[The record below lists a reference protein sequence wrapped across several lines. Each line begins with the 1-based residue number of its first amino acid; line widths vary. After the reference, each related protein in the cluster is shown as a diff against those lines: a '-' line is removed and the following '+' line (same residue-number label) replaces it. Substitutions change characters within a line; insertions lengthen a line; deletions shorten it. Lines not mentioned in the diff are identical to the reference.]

1 MSPQLKPNIN
11 FPQPFPALWAT
22 AFGEDEFGLWMELT
36 VQDVS
41 QRFRWIEVGTFL
53 MGSPLDEPERYEDE
67 QQHQVTL
74 SHGYWLA
81 HTACTQALWLAVMGN
96 NPASFQ
102 QDINQPVEQV
112 SWHDVQEF
120 ISKLNGLLPDAYARL
135 PTEAEWEYAC
145 RAGTTTAF
153 SFGDNIT
160 PEQVNYNGNYPYRG
174 AEKGLYREKTVTV
187 KSLPPNAWGLYEM
200 HGNVWEWCADW
211 YGAYPHEAVTDP
223 TGATEATARVLRG
236 GSWPLHA
243 EHARSA
249 LRADRTPEY
258 RNLYFGF
265 RLALGQPAAS

>member
-41 QRFRWIEVGTFL
+41 QRFRWIEAGAFK
-53 MGSPLDEPERYEDE
+53 MGSTEYSDETPHD
-67 QQHQVTL
+67 VTL

-81 HTACTQALWLAVMGN
+81 DTACTQALWVAVMMGN

-102 QDINQPVEQV
+102 EDINQPVENV
-112 SWHDVQEF
+112 SWHDVQEL
-120 ISKLNGLLPDAYARL
+120 ISKLNGLLPDVYARL

-160 PEQVNYNGNYPYRG
+160 PEQVNYDGNYPYRG
-174 AEKGLYREKTVTV
+174 AEKGLFREKTVAV
-187 KSLPPNAWGLYEM
+187 HSLPPNAWGLYEM

-236 GSWPLHA
+236 GSWLSRA
-243 EHARSA
+243 EDARSA
-249 LRADRTPEY
+249 RQRISTPGNRHY
-258 RNLYFGF
+258 GIGF
-265 RLALGQPAAS
+265 RLALGQPVTS

>member
-36 VQDVS
+36 THAVS
-41 QRFRWIEVGTFL
+41 QRFRWLEAGRFNR
-53 MGSPLDEPERYEDE
+53 GSLEE
-67 QQHQVTL
+67 QNETPHDVTL

-81 HTACTQALWLAVMGN
+81 DTACTQALWLAVMGK
-96 NPASFQ
+96 NPAHFKE
-102 QDINQPVEQV
+102 DINLPVEQV

-160 PEQVNYNGNYPYRG
+160 PEQVNYNGNYPYQG
-174 AEKGLYREKTVTV
+174 AEQGLFREKNVVV

-200 HGNVWEWCADW
+200 HGNVWEWCADG
-211 YGAYPHEAVTDP
+211 YDGYPNEAVTDP

-236 GSWPLHA
+236 GSWLHDA
-243 EHARSA
+243 LHTRSA
-249 LRADRTPEY
+249 SRGYDTPDY
-258 RNLYFGF
+258 RNSRIGF